1 MRFKRAQDW
10 ESPSTK
16 RVSEGSNPTSYPKT
30 AFGIYGNFNK
40 KSGSKNPERLDAV
53 GFAPTASKVLGC
65 YGAGGGTRTHTMSP
79 SADFESATST
89 NSITPASYGFS
100 LYRKPTQNSRGTF
113 CCLKPFKEN
122 EQTVKYRGKSEERLP
137 KLRETCYHVFVELCI
152 SAEGRSR
159 Q

>member
-1 MRFKRAQDW
+1 MEFKSAQLL
-10 ESPSTK
+10 ELRENIHSPQLKNLKK
-16 RVSEGSNPTSYPKT
+16 RRSQP
-30 AFGIYGNFNK
+30 FGTLSFTLKI
-40 KSGSKNPERLDAV
+40 SRLLR
-53 GFAPTASKVLGC
+53 P